1 LRNGGE
7 ESEDED
13 EDGDAKG
20 TPKDD
25 KMDVDEPGSL
35 GRSTR
40 CRLASWLAAF
50 PFANKL
56 LQHSAMRPRS
66 AYSSNLKPRPARRA
80 SRPATKSPR
89 RSTATAPVQQP

>member
-1 LRNGGE
+1 VSAKGGDLLTRTVDNFFPPSSRETERLRNGGE

-20 TPKDD
+20 TPKDE

-40 CRLASWLAAF
+40 CRLASWLATF
-50 PFANKL
+50 PL
-56 LQHSAMRPRS
+56 LTSCCSTPPCA
-66 AYSSNLKPRPARRA
+66 PAARTL
-80 SRPATKSPR
+80 PT
-89 RSTATAPVQQP
+89 